1 MALLFTFSQ
10 STQGRL
16 DSAQVTLFI
25 NGVRAVV
32 GNPISTGDIIT
43 IKTIPGR
50 RLSVVANTFTFASS
64 GVKYFTYN
72 DDKSVGTLDLT
83 GELNTVTANAFG
95 SEVDPTVLFMISQLY
110 LTRLANANLN
120 MTKSGVP
127 VAIGTVFRA
136 GEEIK
141 IEVNSPSLMITSAA
155 TYLTIKNSTF
165 TYFALSNEGKIGIV
179 SLDGTGVV
187 TNFVCAT
194 EASGPVV
201 TPVWKLT
208 NADITRLNDN
218 YAYLYKNDVRAVS
231 GTEFFLGDVVKV
243 KPSNALSQLQNAWL
257 NSTDSTGAYQRL
269 ILVQN
274 ADKSEGVY
282 TIDSERPITSFIVT
296 TKARPTKYIFK
307 QSDVDAFNNAQATL
321 RVNGVLAVLGT
332 NIGVGD
338 VLLAIANSGRVF
350 TASTPSYE
358 TSSGGRVS
366 FIHNE
371 DDKQASVTVVE
382 EMSNA
387 GNFSNFDVSTV
398 LAPSPDV
405 RGLNNVY
412 KVTQNQLKS
421 ITQKRFEVNQQGQIV
436 DYGNYI
442 VGLIELPFKTDL
454 AYDVGSQDV
463 QLGPKKTDI
472 DAILLDRDNIRLNLG
487 VIRVSSVK
495 NNFLDYKNATALIHL
510 PYSEPINIDMEY
522 VIDQDVTID
531 YIINLYDGTATI
543 NIASSKTGEIVITQN
558 IDMGIVVPFAN
569 VDSFPTKNDPRS
581 IKLGSDNGIK
591 TAFIEILRNESI
603 LENGFFT
610 IPVVDEKPL
619 STYTGFAQVEQI
631 NLKSKATSFEKD
643 LIISQLRDGVIIK

>member
-1 MALLFTFSQ
+1 MANVIHVINQAELNRLTAAQVSLKWNGVAVKLNDYIADNGATMLLTANPGRILSGINQWSDQAGTYPFVISPDGKTGTLITKVGMRLGSANSQYTTIPEPSGMVLYTLTQTELDKITAAGASAFKNDVAATVGTEFKQNDVFKLTTPNTKTFVDGGVKFNFPVGIRSFTLTTDKSAASFTF
-10 STQGRL
+10 GL
-16 DSAQVTLFI
+16 DEIVS
-25 NGVRAVV
+25 
-32 GNPISTGDIIT
+32 D
-43 IKTIPGR
+43 
-50 RLSVVANTFTFASS
+50 LSV
-64 GVKYFTYN
+64 
-72 DDKSVGTLDLT
+72 
-83 GELNTVTANAFG
+83 
-95 SEVDPTVLFMISQLY
+95 
-110 LTRLANANLN
+110 
-120 MTKSGVP
+120 
-127 VAIGTVFRA
+127 
-136 GEEIK
+136 
-141 IEVNSPSLMITSAA
+141 A
-155 TYLTIKNSTF
+155 TILK
-165 TYFALSNEGKIGIV
+165 
-179 SLDGTGVV
+179 
-187 TNFVCAT
+187 
-194 EASGPVV
+194 PVV
-201 TPVWKLT
+201 VWKLT

-218 YAYLYKNDVRAVS
+218 YAYLYKNNVRAVL
-231 GTEFFLGDVVKV
+231 GTEFFLNDVVKV
-243 KPSNALSQLQNAWL
+243 TPDRASRQLQNAWL
-257 NSTDSTGAYQRL
+257 NSTDSAGAYQRL
-269 ILVQN
+269 TLVQN

-296 TKARPTKYIFK
+296 TESRPTKYIFK
-307 QSDVDAFNNAQATL
+307 QSDVDEFANAQATL

-350 TASTPSYE
+350 TASTPSYQ
-358 TSSGGRVS
+358 TSSGGQVS

-371 DDKQASVTVVE
+371 DDTQASVTVVE

-387 GNFSNFDVSTV
+387 GNFSNFNVSTV

-421 ITQKRFEVNQQGQIV
+421 ITQERFEVNTQGNVV

-442 VGLIELPFKTDL
+442 IGLIELPFNTDL
-454 AYDVGSQDV
+454 AYDVGPQDV

-472 DAILLDRDNIRLNLG
+472 AAILLDRDIIRLNLG
-487 VIRVSSVK
+487 VIHVPSVK
-495 NNFLDYKNATALIHL
+495 NNFLDYKNTTALIHL
-510 PYSEPINIDMEY
+510 PYCEPINIDMEY

-543 NIASSKTGEIVITQN
+543 NITSSKTGEIVITQN

-581 IKLGSDNGIK
+581 IKLGSDNGIE

-610 IPVVDEKPL
+610 IPVVDETTL